1 MSANQFRRKIL
12 STTIVDQCTMSNQ
25 QRTPAR
31 CAQQTSDRITLLC
44 RAFENFT
51 VVASALVA
59 EFGRRGPAQTRVP
72 NTGIQV
78 QVLPSALL
86 CHAPVAQLVEAPAL
100 GAGQCGFESY

>member
-1 MSANQFRRKIL
+1 MSANELPRKIR

-31 CAQQTSDRITLLC
+31 RAQQTSTRITLLGQ
-44 RAFENFT
+44 AFENFT

-59 EFGRRGPAQTRVP
+59 ELRQTRPAQTRVP
-72 NTGIQV
+72 NTGMQV
-78 QVLPSALL
+78 RVLPSALL